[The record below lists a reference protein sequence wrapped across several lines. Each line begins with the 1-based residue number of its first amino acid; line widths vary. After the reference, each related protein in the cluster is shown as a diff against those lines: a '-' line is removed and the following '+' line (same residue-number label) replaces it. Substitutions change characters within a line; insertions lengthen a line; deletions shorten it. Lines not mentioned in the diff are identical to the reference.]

1 MDTCTVGYTCNV
13 EYSAM
18 KMNTL
23 LLFTAI
29 EVILTDVN
37 LS

>member
-1 MDTCTVGYTCNV
+1 MDKHTVGYTCNV

-18 KMNTL
+18 KMNKL

-29 EVILTDVN
+29 EMILTNVN

>member
-1 MDTCTVGYTCNV
+1 MDTHTVGYTCNV

-18 KMNTL
+18 KMNKL

-29 EVILTDVN
+29 EVM
-37 LS
+37 